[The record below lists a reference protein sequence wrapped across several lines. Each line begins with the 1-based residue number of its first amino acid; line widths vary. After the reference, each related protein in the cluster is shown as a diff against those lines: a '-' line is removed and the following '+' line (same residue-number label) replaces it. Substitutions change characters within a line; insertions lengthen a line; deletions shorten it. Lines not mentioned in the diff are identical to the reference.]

1 MSKGE
6 AASRSGGL
14 FYPADRANPKV
25 VAMEAR
31 AQAKIASLKMNREDA
46 PDSYDSTEEGNN
58 KAKRSA
64 KQQRSDLVIVF
75 LVHCSQ
81 GSVDQ
86 SG

>member
-31 AQAKIASLKMNREDA
+31 AQAKIASLKMDREDA
-46 PDSYDSTEEGNN
+46 PDTYDSTEEGNGFFSL
-58 KAKRSA
+58 KTLELCLLLFQAM
-64 KQQRSDLVIVF
+64 
-75 LVHCSQ
+75 
-81 GSVDQ
+81 
-86 SG
+86 

>member
-31 AQAKIASLKMNREDA
+31 AQAKIASLKMDREDA
-46 PDSYDSTEEGNN
+46 PDTYDSTEEGNRKVFSN
-58 KAKRSA
+58 W
-64 KQQRSDLVIVF
+64 KQLSYI
-75 LVHCSQ
+75 
-81 GSVDQ
+81 
-86 SG
+86 